1 VHLTEL
7 ESRRLHL
14 AAGYGSVFSYCVE
27 ELRLSR
33 DAAYH
38 IMKAIRPTRRFPSI
52 LDMLLEGGLSVST
65 VRLMAPYL
73 KRCKYER
80 GLELLEE
87 AAGKSRFEV
96 KQILAR
102 IAPKPDTPTGIR
114 WVPTP
119 SAAPAVAPATCAP
132 APLPSASGGL
142 STSTAPTESAPSAP
156 APPALP
162 PELPLSRLEPL
173 SPGHYEVFFTVDEEM
188 KDHIDMAL
196 DMLSH
201 ALRGVEDQRKEVFRR
216 ALKALAREL
225 ARDRFPGTG
234 PERKIRGRAADAREP
249 SVKVAREVWV
259 RDGGRCRFVAREGRR
274 CTERRFIQFHHS
286 KKPYAAGGEAA
297 AENLELRCAAHNR
310 YDAELYYGRDKIQR
324 AIGVVSEGRAGY
336 RVSRLPQLAPG
347 PFVATSS
354 RLRVT

>member
-1 VHLTEL
+1 
-7 ESRRLHL
+7 
-14 AAGYGSVFSYCVE
+14 
-27 ELRLSR
+27 
-33 DAAYH
+33 
-38 IMKAIRPTRRFPSI
+38 
-52 LDMLLEGGLSVST
+52 
-65 VRLMAPYL
+65 
-73 KRCKYER
+73 
-80 GLELLEE
+80 
-87 AAGKSRFEV
+87 
-96 KQILAR
+96 
-102 IAPKPDTPTGIR
+102 
-114 WVPTP
+114 
-119 SAAPAVAPATCAP
+119 
-132 APLPSASGGL
+132 
-142 STSTAPTESAPSAP
+142 
-156 APPALP
+156 
-162 PELPLSRLEPL
+162 
-173 SPGHYEVFFTVDEEM
+173 M

-249 SVKVAREVWV
+249 SVNVAREVWV